1 MNHKISIGL
10 IALFVLFFLLFNAP
24 FLQVPKG
31 LTNGLPTIMIYIGS
45 IWIILILLMRMISS
59 KEEKN
64 NH

>member
-1 MNHKISIGL
+1 MNHKINIGL

-24 FLQVPKG
+24 FLNVPKG

-45 IWIILILLMRMISS
+45 FWIILILLMRMISS
-59 KEEKN
+59 KEENN